1 MPYCN
6 QRCIEEEA
14 KQFYISKMDDYYK
27 DCYNTMIFD
36 GKSRP
41 ERPLA
46 GCRSPGLSDLNRE
59 PPL

>member
-14 KQFYISKMDDYYK
+14 KQYYINKMDDYYK

-36 GKSRP
+36 GEFTFRFVYMLTRFEFK
-41 ERPLA
+41 EF
-46 GCRSPGLSDLNRE
+46 LS
-59 PPL
+59 